1 MEVSD
6 LHRSLG
12 LESRT
17 PHTLLSTDAGE
28 KVYPSVCPL
37 RSHKPL
43 EEIFRAR
50 VIQLLVELDL
60 FKADRVKLVY
70 SWKHT
75 GFNVH
80 RGESVGPNKSLLTQ
94 LA

>member
-12 LESRT
+12 LESLT

-37 RSHKPL
+37 RSPL
-43 EEIFRAR
+43 KRSIFLNLHLEASVKTLEPRSSLR
-50 VIQLLVELDL
+50 GISIQLVV
-60 FKADRVKLVY
+60 RQRY
-70 SWKHT
+70 QTS
-75 GFNVH
+75 
-80 RGESVGPNKSLLTQ
+80 
-94 LA
+94 

>member
-37 RSHKPL
+37 RSL
-43 EEIFRAR
+43 LRWIQWRGQFREDAQSAPKTLSP
-50 VIQLLVELDL
+50 IW
-60 FKADRVKLVY
+60 KAHEACRLHANEVPKAVRQ
-70 SWKHT
+70 
-75 GFNVH
+75 G
-80 RGESVGPNKSLLTQ
+80 SV
-94 LA
+94 A

>member
-37 RSHKPL
+37 RSPLYRRGCKRGMSARSLRVLPKCLSPVLHKRPQ
-43 EEIFRAR
+43 ERA
-50 VIQLLVELDL
+50 
-60 FKADRVKLVY
+60 ADMVRRI
-70 SWKHT
+70 SCST
-75 GFNVH
+75 G
-80 RGESVGPNKSLLTQ
+80 RCPNDER
-94 LA
+94 

>member
-37 RSHKPL
+37 RSQFSLNFADPFL
-43 EEIFRAR
+43 FGFRFFASPAFR
-50 VIQLLVELDL
+50 V
-60 FKADRVKLVY
+60 
-70 SWKHT
+70 S
-75 GFNVH
+75 H
-80 RGESVGPNKSLLTQ
+80 RSPGRPKY
-94 LA
+94 